1 MNQKVLLKVLQRVL
15 PDAHPKVVSN
25 GCEALQAR
33 GGPAPGALT
42 LPPARAPRRCCSA
55 AAPGCHGVCSCAR
68 KPRMRAG
75 VCSGKGFCGLAGKAR
90 LGSVART
97 AVACLAASALRRAG
111 PCACRSWTRPRT
123 IWCSWTSTCRS
134 APASGAAWKCH
145 NQADEPVCV
154 SGTLEAWPHAALLFC
169 RSTIA
174 SPGASGMPGG
184 R

>member
-1 MNQKVLLKVLQRVL
+1 MLLKVLQRVL

-75 VCSGKGFCGLAGKAR
+75 VCSGEGVLRACWKGEAGERGEDGRCVPGCQRAEACG
-90 LGSVART
+90 
-97 AVACLAASALRRAG
+97 ALRMQELDAAAYDLVFMDIHMPVR
-111 PCACRSWTRPRT
+111 PSFWRS
-123 IWCSWTSTCRS
+123 
-134 APASGAAWKCH
+134 
-145 NQADEPVCV
+145 
-154 SGTLEAWPHAALLFC
+154 LEVPQ
-169 RSTIA
+169 S
-174 SPGASGMPGG
+174 S
-184 R
+184 

>member
-1 MNQKVLLKVLQRVL
+1 VLQRVL

-42 LPPARAPRRCCSA
+42 LPPARARRA
-55 AAPGCHGVCSCAR
+55 AAAVRRRLAATAFAAVRASHACVPGFAV
-68 KPRMRAG
+68 
-75 VCSGKGFCGLAGKAR
+75 GKGFCGLAGRER